1 MLKSLKAFFVDLV
14 DSWSTRTVTAIE
26 TCTATPHLATVTV
39 KTEYLMSY
47 KPATYTDHEVPCCL
61 YNDNTRICLSWDD
74 PLSCSAEQLYN
85 WNAAAAF
92 NL

>member
-1 MLKSLKAFFVDLV
+1 MLKSLTAFLVATV

-47 KPATYTDHEVPCCL
+47 KPATYAEHVVPCCL
-61 YNDNTRICLSWDD
+61 YNTTRILLSWDD
-74 PLSCSAEQLYN
+74 PLSWSAEQLYN
-85 WNAAAAF
+85 SNAEAAF